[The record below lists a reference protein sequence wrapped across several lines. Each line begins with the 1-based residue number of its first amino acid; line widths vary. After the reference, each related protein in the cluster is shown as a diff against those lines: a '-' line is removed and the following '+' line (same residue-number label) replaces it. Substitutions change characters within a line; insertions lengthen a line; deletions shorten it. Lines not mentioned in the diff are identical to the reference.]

1 MPLPGIAQ
9 NVAGVGAGDPF
20 FQNVILLMHFDTS
33 ITGQSQYI
41 TAPALTVVSN
51 PVLSTIPIRLYGLSS
66 IYFDGDGDSIYSSD
80 GSYWNLPG
88 DFTIEFAFRTG
99 QPDNNR
105 GIVDFRASGSGSGP
119 LFEQV
124 SLGSGQFRFRI
135 GGTNYANQNIGSNT
149 WYQVAM
155 SRSGSTVSFYW
166 EGTRVGT
173 ATNGSSL
180 TCQFTLGTYQDERQN
195 NTNFH
200 YDGYIDELRVTKGV
214 GRYSGL
220 SYQLQGGPFPDYG
233 A

>member
-1 MPLPGIAQ
+1 MPIPGIAQ
-9 NVAGVGAGDPF
+9 NVGGIGAGDPF

-41 TAPALTVVSN
+41 TAPALTVVRD
-51 PVLSTIPIRLYGLSS
+51 PVLSTIPIKLYGLSS

-80 GSYWNLPG
+80 GSYWNFPS

-105 GIVDFRASGSGSGP
+105 GIVDFRASGTGSGP
-119 LFEQV
+119 LFEQKAT
-124 SLGSGQFRFRI
+124 GSGEFRFRI
-135 GGTNYANQNIGSNT
+135 GGTNYAEQSIGSNT

-166 EGTRVGT
+166 DGTRVGT

-180 TCQFTLGTYQDERQN
+180 SCQFTLGTYQNERQN

-214 GRYSGL
+214 GRYSGA

>member
-1 MPLPGIAQ
+1 MPIPGIAQ
-9 NVAGVGAGDPF
+9 NVGGIGAGDPF

-41 TAPALTVVSN
+41 TAPALTVVRD
-51 PVLSTIPIRLYGLSS
+51 PVLSTIPIKLYGLSS

-80 GSYWNLPG
+80 GSYWNFPS

-105 GIVDFRASGSGSGP
+105 GILDFRASGTGSGP
-119 LFEQV
+119 LFEQK
-124 SLGSGQFRFRI
+124 SSGDFRFRI
-135 GGTNYANQNIGSNT
+135 GGTNYAEQSIGSNT

-166 EGTRVGT
+166 DGTRVGT
-173 ATNGSSL
+173 AINGSSL
-180 TCQFTLGTYQDERQN
+180 SCQFTLGTYQNERQN

-214 GRYSGL
+214 GRYSGA

-233 A
+233 F